1 MRRTVLS
8 EEKSLPL
15 YSRKT
20 NGHALATQTK
30 DLRAHFRQIDRR
42 EWWLW
47 AAVILTL
54 PVTVVLVW
62 FLLPDSHSHQDFY
75 STNLLPQAMRG
86 LAGLVLL
93 SDLYAIYQHLLI
105 ADVVMPGMNARDLAE
120 QLSPCGP
127 KTGSPYFSRS
137 TDSFVGE
144 HGVLEQGAHL
154 PHKPF
159 TEEVLIHNLHKVHEM
174 LDGRPKPSASRRE
187 RDLVG
192 SKTRSE

>member
-1 MRRTVLS
+1 MT
-8 EEKSLPL
+8 L

-20 NGHALATQTK
+20 NGHGRATQTK
-30 DLRAHFRQIDRR
+30 GLRAHFRQIQRR

-47 AAVILTL
+47 TAIIVTL
-54 PVTVVLVW
+54 PVTVGLVW
-62 FLLPDSHSHQDFY
+62 FLLPDSHFHQDFY
-75 STNLLPQAMRG
+75 STNVLPQAMRG

-105 ADVVMPGMNARDLAE
+105 TDVKMPGMNARDLEE

-127 KTGSPYFSRS
+127 ITESPYFSRS
-137 TDSFVGE
+137 TDSYIGE
-144 HGVLEQGAHL
+144 HAVLEQGTRL

-159 TEEVLIHNLHKVHEM
+159 TEEALIHKVHEVHEV
-174 LDGRPKPSASRRE
+174 LDGRPKPSDSKRE
-187 RDLVG
+187 SDLVG